1 MAEMLEKIRKCRR
14 CVAARF
20 DAVRPPPVFSGD
32 LDAPLL
38 IIGQAPGLTE
48 YEKKSPFVG
57 SSGNRLFSWLQQ
69 AELEE
74 SWIREHALIFQ
85 RYLCYP
91 GKRPAG
97 DGDRRPGSEQLE
109 LCSPHLSSVLSLMTG
124 FNLKL
129 IIPVGRQ
136 AIDAFYAPSK
146 TLEEIIGTQMGYA
159 SATVIPLPHPSGV
172 SRWHQ
177 KQEHRILIYQAL
189 ELIRSID
196 L

>member
-1 MAEMLEKIRKCRR
+1 MLEKIRNCRR
-14 CVAARF
+14 CVTAKF
-20 DAVRPPPVFSGD
+20 DAVQPPPIFSGG
-32 LDAPLL
+32 LDAQLL

-48 YEKKSPFVG
+48 HEQKSPFVG
-57 SSGNRLFSWLQQ
+57 SSGKRLFSWLKQ
-69 AELEE
+69 AGLEE

-91 GKRPAG
+91 GKRPDG
-97 DGDRRPGSEQLE
+97 DGDRRPSSEQRE
-109 LCSPHLSSVLSLMTG
+109 LCSPHLSSVLSLMNG
-124 FNLKL
+124 FNLEL

-177 KQEHRILIYQAL
+177 KQEHRALIYQAL
-189 ELIRSID
+189 EIIRSAE
-196 L
+196 LA